1 MKDLIK
7 TYITPAN
14 VLTLLKQLFGEKFRD
29 VLNDPRSQLEKLN
42 DYKVGTDVILT
53 ASASAEGKRITKL
66 PFKAYNQ
73 GKSSA
78 CGAFAASHARRLFE
92 GEQTFPYQWYRARTN
107 YDYEGMYLKDVL
119 KLMAQAMI
127 FEPKKAYN
135 TLTEKEANALAYT
148 KVYDEKRKDKYEYA
162 QIDSYDADS
171 IFSAVNEGYPVVF
184 AFYSTVNEWKEIMEP
199 TDVVTLFTA
208 PVRHFVVAL
217 PNSTHLKN
225 GKEWL
230 SVIDSSPNKGFSLR
244 HVSKDFIKQRSYLGA
259 GFYYPSKTRKTKVT
273 VVPQKAVKFG
283 DNNAFV
289 LDLQMFL
296 YQTGYLSKVHTT
308 SYYGPKTAQ
317 AVLTWQADNLLNV
330 PMLELFELKGRYWGP
345 KSIKRANELHN

>member
-14 VLTLLKQLFGEKFRD
+14 VLALLKQLFGEKFRY
-29 VLNDPRSQLEKLN
+29 VLDDPRSDFEKNN
-42 DYKVGTDVILT
+42 DYKVGADITLT
-53 ASASAEGKRITKL
+53 ASSSPEGKRITKL

-92 GEQTFPYQWYRARTN
+92 WELNFPYQWYRARSN
-107 YDYEGMYLKDVL
+107 YDNEGMFLKDVL
-119 KLMAQAMI
+119 KLMAQALTV
-127 FEPKKAYN
+127 EPKRAYE
-135 TLTEKEANALAYT
+135 TLTEKEANSLLHT
-148 KVYDEKRKDKYEYA
+148 EVYDENRKNKYEYA

-171 IFSAVNEGYPVVF
+171 IFSAVNEGYPVLF
-184 AFYSTVNEWKEIMEP
+184 AFYSTVNEWKEVVEP

-217 PNSTHLKN
+217 PNSTHTQDD
-225 GKEWL
+225 KEWV
-230 SVIDSSPNKGFSLR
+230 SIIDSSPNKGFSLR
-244 HVSKDFIKQRSYLGA
+244 HVSKDFIKQRAYMGG
-259 GFYYPSKTRKTKVT
+259 GFYYPANTYKTKVT
-273 VVPQKAVKFG
+273 IIPQKAVKFG

-308 SYYGPKTAQ
+308 SYYGPRTAA
-317 AVLTWQADNLLNV
+317 AVLSWQTDNLLNI
-330 PMLELFELKGRYWGP
+330 PLLSLLELNGRHWGP